1 MGCITRSN
9 SMYASGLLKR
19 PALTATAT
27 PIITTDAGRSNSSTA
42 PPLKRMPPS
51 VHDTIISTKAMAE
64 GMRIS
69 RSTRCVPCEAMARF
83 ISHGI
88 TTSGCTT
95 AHNPSTTGVMMPR
108 KIWNS
113 LAPVRSSSC
122 MSTYTAG
129 VKATVVTTDRSR

>member
-1 MGCITRSN
+1 MGIITRSN

-27 PIITTDAGRSNSSTA
+27 PTITTDAGRSRSSTA

-51 VHDTIISTKAMAE
+51 VHDTIISTKAMLE
-64 GMRIS
+64 GMRMS
-69 RSTRCVPCEAMARF
+69 RSTRVVPWALRARF

-95 AHNPSTTGVMMPR
+95 AHRPSTTGVMMPR
-108 KIWNS
+108 KILNS
-113 LAPVRSSSC
+113 RAPDRSSSC
-122 MSTYTAG
+122 MST
-129 VKATVVTTDRSR
+129 